1 MHPTRTEDGHHGAH
15 RISQSRETQ
24 ASPRSF
30 SVTVPRIAHGY
41 SSHLII
47 TLYPTGAIEI
57 AEARHREPPVLLDL
71 ARLYVESRIA
81 DARRKLSNR

>member
-1 MHPTRTEDGHHGAH
+1 MEPT
-15 RISQSRETQ
+15 
-24 ASPRSF
+24 ASPSPVKPRRPRLKTARAF

>member
-1 MHPTRTEDGHHGAH
+1 
-15 RISQSRETQ
+15 
-24 ASPRSF
+24 
-30 SVTVPRIAHGY
+30 
-41 SSHLII
+41 LII

>member
-1 MHPTRTEDGHHGAH
+1 VK
-15 RISQSRETQ
+15 
-24 ASPRSF
+24 PRRPRLKTARAF
-30 SVTVPRIAHGY
+30 SITVPRIAHGY

-57 AEARHREPPVLLDL
+57 AEARHRESPVLLDL